1 MSDRMSDGRHIM
13 SDSAAHFL
21 LENRGIQRDLD
32 AFVVAACFDRAG
44 TTLAIA
50 LGDGTLRLVEIADR
64 ETWRT
69 VEAHDGA
76 ILSLANVE
84 PERCVSAF
92 GGDVVAQ
99 GALVQPHLAAHENFP
114 RGLKEMV
121 AARSGTST
129 ACRVA

>member
-1 MSDRMSDGRHIM
+1 M
-13 SDSAAHFL
+13 SDSVAHFL

-76 ILSLANVE
+76 ILSLA
-84 PERCVSAF
+84 PDAARC
-92 GGDVVAQ
+92 
-99 GALVQPHLAAHENFP
+99 HLAKISP
-114 RGLKEMV
+114 CG
-121 AARSGTST
+121 
-129 ACRVA
+129 